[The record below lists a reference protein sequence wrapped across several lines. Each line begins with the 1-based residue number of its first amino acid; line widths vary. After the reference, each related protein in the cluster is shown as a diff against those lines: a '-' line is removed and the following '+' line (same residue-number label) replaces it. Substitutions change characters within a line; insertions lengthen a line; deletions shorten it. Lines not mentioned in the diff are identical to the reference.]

1 MSSTRHTKVWSKP
14 CCSACVKAGKSNK
27 EAAHQFETNGK
38 ITCPM
43 IRARGCTYCKESDH
57 VNQEC
62 PKLAEKRQREKYEQ
76 DFNKMKNYDDRQRRA
91 NDYRQQVQVVPIV
104 ATKSATKI
112 SAIAQNES
120 DSESENES
128 ESEST
133 GAQKSGP
140 TERKDKRQRNKD
152 AGRAKAAAKAAAEAA
167 AKAADEQFLKD
178 IDMLTTII
186 DEVSK
191 PKPKVTKTW
200 SKVVGPVEEQ
210 KLQSLPTKSHTTP
223 EKSKMPTPVPCAPRK
238 SAKEIDWAD
247 DDAWDEYERSQSQYL
262 PHGTVET
269 AW

>member
-1 MSSTRHTKVWSKP
+1 
-14 CCSACVKAGKSNK
+14 
-27 EAAHQFETNGK
+27 
-38 ITCPM
+38 M

-76 DFNKMKNYDDRQRRA
+76 DFNKMKNYCDRQRRA
-91 NDYRQQVQVVPIV
+91 NDYRQQVQVVPTV
-104 ATKSATKI
+104 ATKI
-112 SAIAQNES
+112 LAIAQNES
-120 DSESENES
+120 DSESESENEK
-128 ESEST
+128 EST
-133 GAQKSGP
+133 GPQTSVP

-152 AGRAKAAAKAAAEAA
+152 AGRAKGAAKAAAA
-167 AKAADEQFLKD
+167 AADEQFLKD

-200 SKVVGPVEEQ
+200 SKVVGEQ
-210 KLQSLPTKSHTTP
+210 KLQSLPTTSHTTP

>member
-76 DFNKMKNYDDRQRRA
+76 DFIKMMSYGDRRRRT
-91 NDYRQQVQVVPIV
+91 NDYREQVQVQVPMV
-104 ATKSATKI
+104 ATKI
-112 SAIAQNES
+112 IAIAQNES

-128 ESEST
+128 ENA
-133 GAQKSGP
+133 GPQKSGP

-152 AGRAKAAAKAAAEAA
+152 AGRTKAAVKAAAE
-167 AKAADEQFLKD
+167 AADEQFLKD

-191 PKPKVTKTW
+191 PKQKVTKTW

-210 KLQSLPTKSHTTP
+210 KLPSLPTKSHTTP

-262 PHGTVET
+262 PYGTVET

>member
-43 IRARGCTYCKESDH
+43 VRARGCTYCKESDH

-76 DFNKMKNYDDRQRRA
+76 DFNKMKNYGDRQRRA
-91 NDYRQQVQVVPIV
+91 NDYRQQVQVVPTV
-104 ATKSATKI
+104 ATKVATKI
-112 SAIAQNES
+112 LAIAQNES
-120 DSESENES
+120 ESESENES
-128 ESEST
+128 EST
-133 GAQKSGP
+133 GPQKSGP

-152 AGRAKAAAKAAAEAA
+152 AGRAKGAAKAAAA
-167 AKAADEQFLKD
+167 AADEQFLKD

-200 SKVVGPVEEQ
+200 SKVVGEQ
-210 KLQSLPTKSHTTP
+210 KLPIVPTKSHTTP

>member
-43 IRARGCTYCKESDH
+43 VRARGCTYCKESDH

-76 DFNKMKNYDDRQRRA
+76 DFNKMKNYGDRQRRA
-91 NDYRQQVQVVPIV
+91 NDYRQQVQVVPTV
-104 ATKSATKI
+104 ATKVATKI
-112 SAIAQNES
+112 LAIAQNES
-120 DSESENES
+120 ESESENES
-128 ESEST
+128 EST
-133 GAQKSGP
+133 GPQKSGP

-152 AGRAKAAAKAAAEAA
+152 AGRAKGAAKAAAA
-167 AKAADEQFLKD
+167 AADEQFLKD

-200 SKVVGPVEEQ
+200 SKVVEEQ
-210 KLQSLPTKSHTTP
+210 KLPIVPTKSHTTP
-223 EKSKMPTPVPCAPRK
+223 EKSKMPTPVPGAPRK

>member
-43 IRARGCTYCKESDH
+43 IRSRGCTYCKESDH

-62 PKLAEKRQREKYEQ
+62 PKLAEKHQREKYEQ
-76 DFNKMKNYDDRQRRA
+76 DFNKMKNYCDRQRRA

-104 ATKSATKI
+104 ATKI
-112 SAIAQNES
+112 LAIAQNES
-120 DSESENES
+120 DSESE
-128 ESEST
+128 SEST
-133 GAQKSGP
+133 GPQTSVP

-152 AGRAKAAAKAAAEAA
+152 AGRAKGAAKASAEAA

-200 SKVVGPVEEQ
+200 SKVVEEQ
-210 KLQSLPTKSHTTP
+210 KLPIVPAASHTTP
-223 EKSKMPTPVPCAPRK
+223 EKSKMLPTPVPCAPRK

>member
-76 DFNKMKNYDDRQRRA
+76 DFNKMMSYGERQRRT
-91 NDYRQQVQVVPIV
+91 NDYRQQVQVQLPMV
-104 ATKSATKI
+104 ATKLATKI
-112 SAIAQNES
+112 VVLAQNES
-120 DSESENES
+120 DSESESEKES
-128 ESEST
+128 A
-133 GAQKSGP
+133 GVQKSGP

-152 AGRAKAAAKAAAEAA
+152 AGRAKGAAKASAEAA
-167 AKAADEQFLKD
+167 AKVADEQFLKD

-186 DEVSK
+186 DDVSK

-200 SKVVGPVEEQ
+200 SRPVEEQ
-210 KLQSLPTKSHTTP
+210 KLQSLPTPSHTTP

-262 PHGTVET
+262 PHGAVET

>member
-1 MSSTRHTKVWSKP
+1 
-14 CCSACVKAGKSNK
+14 
-27 EAAHQFETNGK
+27 
-38 ITCPM
+38 
-43 IRARGCTYCKESDH
+43 
-57 VNQEC
+57 
-62 PKLAEKRQREKYEQ
+62 
-76 DFNKMKNYDDRQRRA
+76 
-91 NDYRQQVQVVPIV
+91 VVPTV
-104 ATKSATKI
+104 ATKLATKI
-112 SAIAQNES
+112 LAIAQNES

-128 ESEST
+128 ENEST

-152 AGRAKAAAKAAAEAA
+152 AGRAKGAAKAAAA
-167 AKAADEQFLKD
+167 AADEQFLKD

-191 PKPKVTKTW
+191 PKPKVTKRW
-200 SKVVGPVEEQ
+200 SKVVGEQ
-210 KLQSLPTKSHTTP
+210 KLPIVPTKSHTTP